1 MFSSVMGEDLA
12 KHGGVGLAEFI
23 YQHMKKDDVQKLNL
37 PAQNWVEM
45 LPNRIIPWRNNE

>member
-23 YQHMKKDDVQKLNL
+23 YQHMKKMMCKTLTCL
-37 PAQNWVEM
+37 HK
-45 LPNRIIPWRNNE
+45 IG